1 MFHTAL
7 TLLVRNGSCFTSCQL
22 GGGGMGLVCI
32 TSHCCVLPGEKAF
45 HCSGMLQRDVV
56 CMPHRMVMFVCN
68 LVFR

>member
-7 TLLVRNGSCFTSCQL
+7 TLVVRNGSCCTSCQL

-32 TSHCCVLPGEKAF
+32 TSHSCVLPGEKAF
-45 HCSGMLQRDVV
+45 HCSGMLQHDVR
-56 CMPHRMVMFVCN
+56 MPHCMVMFVCD